1 MEHGVVHFDIPA
13 GDPEKLTKFYTDLFG
28 WQIMPFPMG
37 EAGTYYLAMT
47 VESDPATQLPKNPG
61 AINGG
66 FYQRQSPDD
75 RPMNH
80 VNVES
85 VDDYVA
91 KATSLGATVI
101 VPKMAIPTIGWN
113 AIILDPEGNAI
124 GLFQN
129 DPSAA

>member
-13 GDPEKLTKFYTDLFG
+13 TDPEKLSKFYTDLFG
-28 WQIMPFPMG
+28 WQIMKFPMQG
-37 EAGTYYLAMT
+37 GDYYMAMT
-47 VESDPATQLPKNPG
+47 VETDQATQRPKEPG

-66 FYQRQSPDD
+66 FYARQSADD

-80 VNVES
+80 VNVEN
-85 VDDYVA
+85 VDEYVA

-113 AIILDPEGNAI
+113 AIIQDPDGNAI
-124 GLFQN
+124 GLFQP
-129 DPSAA
+129 DMSAA

>member
-13 GDPEKLTKFYTDLFG
+13 TDPEKLTKFYTDLFG
-28 WQIMPFPMG
+28 WQIMKFPMQG
-37 EAGTYYLAMT
+37 GDYYLAMT
-47 VESDPATQLPKNPG
+47 VETDPATQLPKTPG

-66 FYQRQSPDD
+66 FYTRQSADD

-80 VNVES
+80 VNVEN
-85 VDDYVA
+85 VDEYVA
-91 KATSLGATVI
+91 KATGLGATVI

-113 AIILDPEGNAI
+113 AIILDPDGNAL
-124 GLFQN
+124 GLFQT